1 MQITIIGAGYVGL
14 VTGACFAEF
23 GYKVTCVDKDHS
35 KIDLLHRGISPI
47 YEPGLDSLLQQG
59 SKSGQLTFTTKL
71 VESVATADVI
81 FLAVGTPTCEKTGK
95 ADLSYVF
102 TAAEEVGKA
111 LKRYAVIVTKSTVPV
126 GTARQVETII
136 RDANPT
142 AHFEMA
148 SNPEF
153 LREGAA
159 ISDFMRPDRIV
170 IGTDGPNRAQEVLQ
184 RLYRPLYLIETPMIF
199 TGIETAELTKYASN
213 AFLATKIAF
222 INEMADICEK
232 TKADVQDVAK
242 AMGLDHRIGR
252 HFLNAGPGYGGS
264 CFPKDTL
271 ALAITAHELETPTS
285 IVESVAKSNESRKLN
300 MAQKIITAMGGSVK
314 NKKIA
319 LLGLTFKPNTDDMRD
334 APSLVIIPE
343 LIKAGATV
351 AAYDPIG
358 QSIANRLLPDITY
371 GKNANEVAI
380 EADALVIVTEWNE
393 FRALDL
399 DKLKQS
405 MKHPLII
412 DLRNIYKPN
421 EMIEAGFDYISIG
434 RPAALGSVTKI

>member
-1 MQITIIGAGYVGL
+1 
-14 VTGACFAEF
+14 
-23 GYKVTCVDKDHS
+23 
-35 KIDLLHRGISPI
+35 
-47 YEPGLDSLLQQG
+47 
-59 SKSGQLTFTTKL
+59 
-71 VESVATADVI
+71 
-81 FLAVGTPTCEKTGK
+81 
-95 ADLSYVF
+95 
-102 TAAEEVGKA
+102 
-111 LKRYAVIVTKSTVPV
+111 
-126 GTARQVETII
+126 
-136 RDANPT
+136 
-142 AHFEMA
+142 
-148 SNPEF
+148 
-153 LREGAA
+153 
-159 ISDFMRPDRIV
+159 
-170 IGTDGPNRAQEVLQ
+170 
-184 RLYRPLYLIETPMIF
+184 
-199 TGIETAELTKYASN
+199 
-213 AFLATKIAF
+213 
-222 INEMADICEK
+222 MADICEK